1 MNKPD
6 AVDIPE
12 SRAVNGTQV
21 FSFGDPVPMLDQREI
36 FDYLE
41 CPVVQDSWYDPPLS
55 FEGLAQSLRSGI
67 HHSSPIFV
75 KTSLLVSTLQPN
87 GMLGER
93 DASGFILD
101 YLVFGNAFLELRRN
115 GLGEPWRLKRSLA
128 KYTRVG
134 VEPGVYWFTGAGR
147 EPYQFPKGQ
156 VFHLMEPDVNQEVY
170 GLPQYLAALHST
182 WLGESAVL
190 FRRKY
195 YINGGHMGFVLY
207 MTTPTANKD
216 DVTKIEKAM
225 ENAKGTGNFK
235 NLFIWS
241 PNGAEKGI
249 QVIPISEIA
258 TKDDF
263 SAIKKE
269 TRADQLLAHRVPPQM
284 MGIVPENDGGF
295 GDVEKA
301 ARVFARNELVPLQAR
316 IREINS
322 WLGEE
327 VIRFNPYVLDGA
339 GAPVAPVIPAR

>member
-1 MNKPD
+1 MHEIN
-6 AVDIPE
+6 DIP
-12 SRAVNGTQV
+12 ALQGGNGTEI
-21 FSFGDPVPMLDQREI
+21 FTFGDPVPMLDQREI
-36 FDYLE
+36 FEYLE
-41 CPVVQDSWYDPPLS
+41 CPVISDTWYDPPLS
-55 FEGLAQSLRSGI
+55 FEGLAQSMRSGI
-67 HHSSPIFV
+67 HHSSPLFV
-75 KTSLLVSTLQPN
+75 KTNLIVSTLRTN
-87 GMLGER
+87 RLLSR
-93 DASGFILD
+93 FDAQGFILD
-101 YLVFGNAFLELRRN
+101 YLVFGNGFLELRRN
-115 GLGEPWRLKRSLA
+115 GLGEPWKLKRSLA

-134 VEPGVYWFTGAGR
+134 VEPDTCWFISGIR
-147 EPYQFPKGQ
+147 EPYKFPKGH

-182 WLGESAVL
+182 WLSESAVL

-207 MTTPTANKD
+207 MTTPQANKE
-216 DVTKIEKAM
+216 DVDNIREAMKKAR
-225 ENAKGTGNFK
+225 GLGNFK
-235 NLFIWS
+235 NLFLWS
-241 PNGAEKGI
+241 PGGHEKGI

-284 MGIVPENDGGF
+284 MGIVPENNGGF

-316 IREINS
+316 ITEINA

-327 VIRFNPYVLDGA
+327 VIVFDPYRLDGSE
-339 GAPVAPVIPAR
+339 GDFPPSIPAR

>member
-1 MNKPD
+1 MHEMN
-6 AVDIPE
+6 DIPE
-12 SRAVNGTQV
+12 LQGENGAEIFT
-21 FSFGDPVPMLDQREI
+21 FGDPVPMLDQRDI
-36 FDYLE
+36 FEYLE
-41 CPVVQDSWYDPPLS
+41 CPVIRDTWYDPPLS

-67 HHSSPIFV
+67 HHSSPVFV
-75 KTSLLVSTLQPN
+75 KTNLIVSTLRAN
-87 GMLGER
+87 RLLSKF
-93 DASGFILD
+93 DAQGFILD
-101 YLVFGNAFLELRRN
+101 YLVFGNGFLELRRN
-115 GLGEPWRLKRSLA
+115 GLGEPWKLKRSLA

-134 VEPGVYWFTGAGR
+134 VEPDTHWFISGVR
-147 EPYQFPKGQ
+147 EPHKFPQGH

-182 WLGESAVL
+182 WLSESAVL

-207 MTTPTANKD
+207 MTTPQANKE
-216 DVTKIEKAM
+216 DVDNIREAMKKAR
-225 ENAKGTGNFK
+225 GLGNFK
-235 NLFIWS
+235 NLFLWA
-241 PNGAEKGI
+241 PGGQEKGI

-269 TRADQLLAHRVPPQM
+269 TRADQLIAHRVPPQL

-316 IREINS
+316 IMEINT

-327 VIRFNPYVLDGA
+327 VIAFDPYQLEA
-339 GAPVAPVIPAR
+339 GEPGFAPSIPVR

>member
-1 MNKPD
+1 MNEITD
-6 AVDIPE
+6 TPE
-12 SRAVNGTQV
+12 SQAGNGTEV
-21 FSFGDPVPMLDQREI
+21 FTFGDPIPMLDQRDI

-41 CPVVQDSWYDPPLS
+41 CPVIQDTWYDPPLS

-75 KTSLLVSTLQPN
+75 KTNLLVSTLRSN
-87 GMLGER
+87 KMLSTF
-93 DASGFILD
+93 DAEGFILD
-101 YLVFGNAFLELRRN
+101 YLVFGNGFLELRRN
-115 GLGEPWRLKRSLA
+115 GLGEPWKLKRSLA

-134 VEPGVYWFTGAGR
+134 VEPDIYWFVGGAR
-147 EPYQFPKGQ
+147 EPHKFPKGHI
-156 VFHLMEPDVNQEVY
+156 FHLMEPDINQEVY

-182 WLGESAVL
+182 WLSESAVL

-207 MTTPTANKD
+207 MTTPQANKE
-216 DVTKIEKAM
+216 DVDNIREAM
-225 ENAKGTGNFK
+225 KKAKGMGNFK
-235 NLFIWS
+235 NMFVWA
-241 PNGAEKGI
+241 PNGAEKGV

-269 TRADQLLAHRVPPQM
+269 TRADQLIAHRVPPQM

-316 IREINS
+316 IREINA
-322 WLGEE
+322 WLGDE
-327 VIRFNPYVLDGA
+327 IIAFDPYVLNLDSLDP
-339 GAPVAPVIPAR
+339 APAIPAR